1 MQAKRAGPPLAAQD
15 FAGGGQTAIV
25 IVIVMGRI
33 ARTTGQ
39 THEWYWNSSHTQRAA
54 EIRNLI
60 RIFYLSTGPN
70 DRCEREC
77 EREGERS
84 WYLLL
89 ALTC

>member
-1 MQAKRAGPPLAAQD
+1 MQAKLAGPPLAAQD
-15 FAGGGQTAIV
+15 LAGGGQIA

-39 THEWYWNSSHTQRAA
+39 THEWYWKSSRTQRAA
-54 EIRNLI
+54 EIPNLI

-70 DRCEREC
+70 DRCVMEC
-77 EREGERS
+77 EREGERT
-84 WYLLL
+84 WCLLL